1 MFLGTLRPT
10 LKHLGLARGQQS
22 DNHLAEPQAEPAEGP
37 KSRGADLVRGRT
49 TQLSITLTPGDR
61 DLLESWQ
68 RSTTIQAGL
77 ARRGRIILLM
87 SEGASISQ
95 ISRTVGI
102 RRRFIY
108 KWVERFQS
116 LGVSGLSDK
125 PGRGRISQISE
136 DYPQG
141 IGLAV

>member
-1 MFLGTLRPT
+1 M
-10 LKHLGLARGQQS
+10 
-22 DNHLAEPQAEPAEGP
+22 
-37 KSRGADLVRGRT
+37 VRGRT

-61 DLLESWQ
+61 NLLESWQ

-87 SEGASISQ
+87 SEGASISH
-95 ISRTVGI
+95 ISRIVGI

-108 KWVERFQS
+108 KWVERFKS

-125 PGRGRISQISE
+125 PGRGRASPISDDYLPRIS
-136 DYPQG
+136 G
-141 IGLAV
+141 AV

>member
-1 MFLGTLRPT
+1 M
-10 LKHLGLARGQQS
+10 
-22 DNHLAEPQAEPAEGP
+22 
-37 KSRGADLVRGRT
+37 VRGRT
-49 TQLSITLTPGDR
+49 TRLSITLTPCDKS
-61 DLLESWQ
+61 LLESWQ

-87 SEGASISQ
+87 SEGASISH
-95 ISRTVGI
+95 ISRAVGI

-116 LGVSGLSDK
+116 LGVSGLRDK
-125 PGRGRISQISE
+125 PGRGRTSRIPN

-141 IGLAV
+141 ISVAVL

>member
-1 MFLGTLRPT
+1 M
-10 LKHLGLARGQQS
+10 
-22 DNHLAEPQAEPAEGP
+22 
-37 KSRGADLVRGRT
+37 RGRT
-49 TQLSITLTPGDR
+49 NKLCRTLNSGDR
-61 DLLESWQ
+61 NLLEYWQ

-108 KWVERFQS
+108 KWVDRFQS

-125 PGRGRISQISE
+125 PGRGRAAHIPE
-136 DYPQG
+136 DYPPG
-141 IGLAV
+141 IGVAV

>member
-1 MFLGTLRPT
+1 M
-10 LKHLGLARGQQS
+10 
-22 DNHLAEPQAEPAEGP
+22 
-37 KSRGADLVRGRT
+37 RGRRS
-49 TQLSITLTPGDR
+49 QLSITLTPGDR
-61 DLLESWQ
+61 NLLESWQ

-87 SEGASISQ
+87 SEGASISH
-95 ISRTVGI
+95 ISRTVSI

-116 LGVSGLSDK
+116 LGVSGRSDK
-125 PGRGRISQISE
+125 PGQGRAAQISN

-141 IGLAV
+141 ISVAV

>member
-1 MFLGTLRPT
+1 M
-10 LKHLGLARGQQS
+10 
-22 DNHLAEPQAEPAEGP
+22 
-37 KSRGADLVRGRT
+37 RGRT
-49 TQLSITLTPGDR
+49 TQLSITLTPGDKN
-61 DLLESWQ
+61 LLESWQ

-87 SEGASISQ
+87 SEGASISH

-108 KWVERFQS
+108 KWVLRFQS

-125 PGRGRISQISE
+125 PGRGRAPQLPN

-141 IGLAV
+141 ISVTV